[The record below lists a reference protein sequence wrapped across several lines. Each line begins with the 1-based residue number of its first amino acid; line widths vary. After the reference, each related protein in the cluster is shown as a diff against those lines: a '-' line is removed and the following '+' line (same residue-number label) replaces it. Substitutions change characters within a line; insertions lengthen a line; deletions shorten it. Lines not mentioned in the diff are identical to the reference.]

1 MHKGKTS
8 SGTFGEAE
16 SPIFLIFEQINGKLC
31 TENLFLWGGSPIL
44 KKPVSLILAV
54 FLLLTCS
61 LPAFAFIGEV
71 TFTDPESG
79 AQFTI
84 LPGWNQEQANDDGSV
99 FFSYLDDD
107 GNVLGSIVY
116 YSSDLM
122 ASLGDTSSGYDRD
135 TLDMR
140 NYSALMS
147 EWKEMASYAAGVPAS
162 DITDLRFGTL
172 LYMRAPF
179 PNELVNLSSD
189 KEAFMLVGI
198 YNGFLHGFLY
208 FFDVNAK
215 NADGKPIQEDIESV
229 FASAQY
235 PGNPASVT
243 NSLIPS
249 LLLFCGIFLLP
260 LILYRFAIRRRPLSP
275 GVGFA
280 VSLLWGALV
289 CGIAVLAAD
298 GVKISIGGIWLLLGE
313 LVLSVGYKKPAAE
326 ENPVQQTAAG
336 QDVPAQD
343 PERAEDISADDPA
356 VSEDT
361 AKSV

>member
-1 MHKGKTS
+1 M
-8 SGTFGEAE
+8 
-16 SPIFLIFEQINGKLC
+16 
-31 TENLFLWGGSPIL
+31 L
-44 KKPVSLILAV
+44 KKLVSLILAV

-84 LPGWNQEQANDDGSV
+84 PPGWNQEQANDDGSV

-147 EWKEMASYAAGVPAS
+147 EWKETASYAAGVPAS

-172 LYMRAPF
+172 LYMRTPF
-179 PNELVNLSSD
+179 SNELVNLSSD

-243 NSLIPS
+243 NSPIPS

-298 GVKISIGGIWLLLGE
+298 GVKISIGVIWLLLGE